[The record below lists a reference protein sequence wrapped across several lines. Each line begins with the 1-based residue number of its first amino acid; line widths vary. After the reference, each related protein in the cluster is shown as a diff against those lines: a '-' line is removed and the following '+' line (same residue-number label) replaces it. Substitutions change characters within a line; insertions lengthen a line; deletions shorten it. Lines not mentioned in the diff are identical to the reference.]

1 MLCHNITVD
10 NGNLKFAGYD
20 VQQLARTY
28 GTPLYLLDEER
39 IRENCSTFTNAF
51 SRYFHT
57 PVTALYASK
66 ANCIKAIYPIIEQE
80 GLGIDVVSCGEIHLA
95 QHAGFPLSSAFFH
108 SNNKTDSDIAY
119 AMEQK
124 IGYFVLDNEE
134 ELEAIEREAQN
145 RNMIQNILIRIT
157 PGIDP
162 HTYEE
167 VNTGKV
173 DSKFGNAIQ
182 TGQAD
187 LIVKKAL
194 SMKHITLKGFHCHV
208 GSQVFEEDVM
218 ERTTEVMLEYVNHV
232 KAEFGMDTDML
243 DIGGGFGVR
252 YTEGDPKADTD
263 EKIRLIAH
271 TFYQT
276 CARLNLNPPH
286 LYMEPGRSIVA
297 DAGMTLYTVGSVKH
311 IPDMKTY
318 VSVDGGMSDNPR
330 YALYKSRYTVLAAG
344 RMSEPCDMKCS
355 IVGRCCESGDIIQP
369 DVYLPSDVKRN
380 DILAVCT
387 TGAYNH
393 SMSSRYNMLLRPAV
407 IMLGKEKERVVVR
420 RETFDDLLACEI

>member
-1 MLCHNITVD
+1 MICHNITND

-20 VQQLARTY
+20 VQKLARTY

-39 IRENCSTFTNAF
+39 IRENCRIFTNAF
-51 SRYFHT
+51 KTYFHT

-66 ANCIKAIYPIIEQE
+66 ANCIKAIYPIMKEE
-80 GLGIDVVSCGEIHLA
+80 GLGIDVVSCGEMHIA
-95 QHAGFPLSSAFFH
+95 GHAGFPLQLAFFH
-108 SNNKTDSDIAY
+108 SNNKTDADISY
-119 AMEQK
+119 AMEHH
-124 IGYFVLDNEE
+124 IGYFVVDNQE
-134 ELEAIEREAQN
+134 ELETIEQNAQQ
-145 RNMIQNILIRIT
+145 RNVIQDILIRIT

-167 VNTGKV
+167 VNTGRV

-187 LIVKKAL
+187 RIVQQAL
-194 SMKHITLKGFHCHV
+194 SMKHVRLKGFHCHV
-208 GSQVFEEDVM
+208 GSQVFEEDVL
-218 ERTTEVMLEYVNHV
+218 ERAAEVMLEYVSHV
-232 KAEFGMDTDML
+232 RETYDMESEIL

-252 YTEGDPKADTD
+252 YTQDDPKADTAD
-263 EKIRLIAH
+263 KIRRIAE
-271 TFYQT
+271 TFYRT
-276 CARLNLNPPH
+276 CTGLNLNPPH

-297 DAGMTLYTVGSVKH
+297 DAGMTLYTAGSIKH

-318 VSVDGGMSDNPR
+318 VSVDGGMTDNPR
-330 YALYKSRYTVLAAG
+330 FALYKSRYTVLPAG
-344 RMSEPCDMKCS
+344 RMDEPFDMKCTV
-355 IVGRCCESGDIIQP
+355 VGRCCESGDIIQP
-369 DVYLPSDVKRN
+369 DVYLPSTIRKN

-387 TGAYNH
+387 TGAYNF

-407 IMLGKEKERVVVR
+407 VMLGKESERIVVR